1 MASRKAA
8 PVFVSKPT
16 AATVLRECAKCAQ
29 EICYHR
35 QPMNTDLAKMRLD
48 KWLWAARFFKTRS
61 LAAQAIEGG
70 KVKLNQ
76 QRIKPAK
83 DLQPGALLTLQIG
96 EYEWEI
102 KVLGLSAYRRPA
114 AEAQAL
120 YAELAESQA
129 RRLAQMAMR
138 SIQVE
143 PAAQIHGRPTKRD
156 RRRLGRFT
164 SI

>member
-1 MASRKAA
+1 MVSRKAA
-8 PVFVSKPT
+8 SVFVSKPT
-16 AATVLRECAKCAQ
+16 AANVLRECAKSAQ

-35 QPMNTDLAKMRLD
+35 QLMSTDLAKMRLD

-83 DLQPGALLTLQIG
+83 DLQPGDLLTLKIG
-96 EYEWEI
+96 EYEWEV

-120 YAELAESQA
+120 YGELAESQA

-164 SI
+164 SS

>member
-1 MASRKAA
+1 MASRKTA